1 MIEKVLESRRALTI
15 EVDPPSN
22 ADLKPLIKNVQ
33 SLKHEF
39 DAFNVTELIMRRES
53 DAWMNTFY
61 VAVKLRE
68 EGVITIPHM
77 TCREHN
83 RRESISNL
91 LMGISGG
98 VSDVLVIAGDR
109 YGVDEVIMSKEVFE
123 MNTIEMIKLVRG
135 VYQKL
140 SLEAT
145 VLVASNP
152 TCNDLEAEVERV
164 IEKLDA
170 GASVIQTQ
178 PVYDVETFKEYMEL
192 LEEGGHKPL
201 VLVGVLPPRS
211 LKMIEFVESR
221 IGVRVPEAI
230 KSKFEGLSKEE
241 CKREGLEVAL
251 DVIRRLKTSCS
262 GFHIFP
268 MGNLSTVNNLVSKLK
283 A

>member
-22 ADLKPLIKNVQ
+22 ADLKPLIKNVR

-68 EGVITIPHM
+68 EGVIVIPHM

-164 IEKLDA
+164 IEKLDV

-192 LEEGGHKPL
+192 LEERGHKPL

-268 MGNLSTVNNLVSKLK
+268 MGDLSTVNNLVSKLK